1 MQAKIDEV
9 GDEDQDKDSA
19 FERFFEAESERL
31 LRFGFFLT
39 SDWDVAADLAQD
51 TLARVYRH
59 WGRIRGTDPG
69 PYARKTLVNLWRNAR
84 RRRLREGRRS
94 TSGPE
99 VSAGHAG
106 GVVEALRVAEALQR
120 LSRVQ
125 RAAVVLRYYE
135 DRPVAEIARV
145 LGRPE
150 GTVKSDL
157 HRALARLRPLLEEET
172 T

>member
-9 GDEDQDKDSA
+9 DDQDSA

-39 SDWDVAADLAQD
+39 SDWDVAADLTQD
-51 TLARVYRH
+51 ALACVYRH
-59 WGRIRGTDPG
+59 WGRIRGAEPE

-84 RRRLREGRRS
+84 RRRLREGPRS
-94 TSGPE
+94 TFGRE

-106 GVVEALRVAEALQR
+106 GVVEALRVARVLQT

-135 DRPVAEIARV
+135 DRPVAEIARI

-157 HRALARLRPLLEEET
+157 HRALARLRPLLEEEAT
-172 T
+172 